1 MSLSSDLMALSAAEY
16 LEREEREVKT
26 TAATYFPPS
35 RDSFTVNAYRCYG
48 VHKEPLEAIL
58 LRRNLS
64 RTAAEVEGTCHK
76 SPVSRLKSNLE
87 ERCPWNW
94 NWGHGIR
101 MGSAAETVPKKDGE
115 RESGGWR
122 LGLSEVAARQ
132 DVWPRPLRE
141 KVGLARGDGRLER
154 GHPPARCNHLSQFVA
169 MASKTTSQRRIPGL
183 K

>member
-1 MSLSSDLMALSAAEY
+1 M
-16 LEREEREVKT
+16 
-26 TAATYFPPS
+26 
-35 RDSFTVNAYRCYG
+35 
-48 VHKEPLEAIL
+48 EPLERSRKANPNCHLEAI

-64 RTAAEVEGTCHK
+64 QTAAEVEGTCHK

-87 ERCPWNW
+87 EREMSLGLELGPWNP
-94 NWGHGIR
+94 GGLSR
-101 MGSAAETVPKKDGE
+101 KTVPKKDGE

-169 MASKTTSQRRIPGL
+169 MASKTTSQRRIPGRAEIMKKVPL
-183 K
+183 SNTMSIQQNFP

>member
-1 MSLSSDLMALSAAEY
+1 MECTRNPWKGQ
-16 LEREEREVKT
+16 EKRT
-26 TAATYFPPS
+26 PIATWI
-35 RDSFTVNAYRCYG
+35 G
-48 VHKEPLEAIL
+48 AI

-64 RTAAEVEGTCHK
+64 QTAAEVEGTCHK

-87 ERCPWNW
+87 EREMSLELELGPWNP
-94 NWGHGIR
+94 GGLSR
-101 MGSAAETVPKKDGE
+101 RSRSKERRRK

-122 LGLSEVAARQ
+122 LGLGEVAARQ